1 MHFVGAEE
9 AEVMLR
15 ITTERK
21 RGKVTL
27 SVEGR
32 LAGGSVATLEQ
43 CWRELRAA
51 SPEENFRVD
60 LCGVSFID
68 GAGKVLLRDIHRQ
81 GGRLLAEGCL
91 NQAIVKDITSQERG
105 GGIAEGSERKES
117 EKKGSGKSSHIIFYT
132 LFFGFLL
139 VLGAGVPALAQNG
152 AAETS
157 GSRGDAPDT
166 TQPLKFT
173 LDQAVKLALRQNP
186 TAQIAVLQAA
196 EAEQDRVSARAD
208 LLPQVQLQV
217 YDTARRANIEA
228 QFGARI
234 PGVPQHIGPIQIFN
248 AGPTFGMPV
257 FDLSLWR
264 RYQAARNTANAGNAS
279 SLSTREQVILLVVS
293 QYIGS
298 LRAEADVE
306 ASKSR
311 VQLAQA
317 LYDQAADLQKEGV
330 GTGIDTLR
338 SNVELQNE
346 KQRLIEAENQ
356 KETSLYGLSKL
367 LNLDPRQPIEL
378 ADALSFYD
386 TPQPDVQSSIDEA
399 LGDRQEWKALD
410 QQIQAAEHTKKAAQ
424 DSRLPSLRFD
434 GDWAYQGTSTN
445 NGIPVYNY
453 QATVNMPLF
462 TSGKIRAEVVKADLQ
477 IKALEEQRA
486 DLRNQ
491 IALDVKT
498 ALLNLDSARNEVQ
511 VANLGI
517 RLAKEE
523 VDQARDRFKA
533 GVANNIE
540 VIQAQDSLS
549 RANDNQISALYR
561 FNQAR
566 ADYARAI
573 GQMEKLYVK

>member
-1 MHFVGAEE
+1 MQPNCVRE
-9 AEVMLR
+9 AVVMLR
-15 ITTERK
+15 ITTEKK

-32 LAGGSVATLEQ
+32 LAGGSVSTLEQ

-51 SPEENFRVD
+51 SPEESFRVD

-68 GAGKVLLRDIHRQ
+68 GPGKVLLKEIHRQ

-91 NQAIVKDITSQERG
+91 NQAIVKDIMSTEKGEPKSAGER
-105 GGIAEGSERKES
+105 
-117 EKKGSGKSSHIIFYT
+117 EKKTSSKGSHIIFYVV
-132 LFFGFLL
+132 LFSLL
-139 VLGAGVPALAQNG
+139 CGASASYAQSPAAQD
-152 AAETS
+152 AANQKA
-157 GSRGDAPDT
+157 DP
-166 TQPLKFT
+166 TQPLKLT
-173 LDQAVKLALRQNP
+173 LDQAVNLALKQNP

-196 EAEQDRVSARAD
+196 QAEQDRVSARAD
-208 LLPQVQLQV
+208 LLPQAQLQV
-217 YDTARRANIEA
+217 YDAARRSNVEA
-228 QFGARI
+228 QFGAKI
-234 PGVPQHIGPIQIFN
+234 PGIPQHIGPFQIFN

-264 RYQAARNTANAGNAS
+264 RYQAARFTASAGKAN

-298 LRAEADVE
+298 LRAEANVE

-338 SNVELQNE
+338 ANVELQNE
-346 KQRLIEAENQ
+346 KQRLIEAANDR
-356 KETSLYGLSKL
+356 ETSLYALSRL
-367 LNLDPRQPIEL
+367 LNLDPRQPVEL
-378 ADALSFYD
+378 ADSLGFFD
-386 TPQPDVQSSIDEA
+386 TPQPDVQASIDEA
-399 LGDRQEWKALD
+399 LADRQEWKSLD
-410 QQIQAAEHTKKAAQ
+410 QQIQAAERSKKAAQ

-434 GDWAYQGTSTN
+434 GNWAYQGTSTN

-453 QATVNMPLF
+453 QASVNMPLF
-462 TSGKIRAEVVKADLQ
+462 TGGRIHAEVVKADLE
-477 IKALEEQRA
+477 IKKLDEQRA

-498 ALLNLDSARNEVQ
+498 ALLNLDSARSEVE
-511 VANLGI
+511 VANLGVQ
-517 RLAKEE
+517 LAKEE
-523 VDQARDRFKA
+523 VGQARDRFKA

-540 VIQAQDSLS
+540 VIQAQDSLA
-549 RANDNQISALYR
+549 RANDNQIAALYR

-566 ADYARAI
+566 ADYARSI
-573 GQMEKLYVK
+573 GQMEKLYAK